1 MWPSNI
7 TIEEETDPVR
17 IARVRESLEH
27 FTRNSDWLAA
37 HWPDVLP
44 EARGKFIAVAD
55 QQPFLADTLEEAWEW
70 VKKSHPAA
78 KGPLVQYVRTGK
90 GPRFYGNRWHV
101 VDV

>member
-7 TIEEETDPVR
+7 TIDEETDPAK
-17 IARVRESLEH
+17 IARIRENLEH

-55 QQPFLADTLEEAWEW
+55 QEPFLGNTLEEAWEW
-70 VKKSHPAA
+70 VRTSHPAD
-78 KGPLVQYVRTGK
+78 KGPLVRYVRNGI
-90 GPRFYGNRWHV
+90 GPRIYSPRLKV
-101 VDV
+101 A